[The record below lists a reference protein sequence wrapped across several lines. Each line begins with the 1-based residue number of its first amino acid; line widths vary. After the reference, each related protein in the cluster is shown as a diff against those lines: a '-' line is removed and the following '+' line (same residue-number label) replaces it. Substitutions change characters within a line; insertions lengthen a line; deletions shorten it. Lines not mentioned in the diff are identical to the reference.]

1 MPEMRLFTY
10 QMPDSITSIALQ
22 GEFDEF
28 NLNEFFKA
36 TGSKEDAK
44 FVHEDYVQKWLN
56 IIRGT
61 EIATSVDNLK
71 TSTRPPLPYSD
82 VRLLEYTNHSF
93 WFMPSVSSCQA
104 MANLLGAKHNTF
116 WHEYEHIVAA
126 GNDAGVGADAL
137 PPVREAIASD
147 KAKSITLSC
156 QKLITGVTVPQWS
169 SILML
174 KNLSQPEAYFQAAF
188 RVQSPWSIRNPN
200 GDDPN
205 TLEVLKPVCFVFD
218 FAPTRALQ
226 QFANYGMRLNPE
238 GGNPESS
245 LAELIKFLPVLAFDG
260 AHMKRVNAGE
270 ILDIALSGTTASLL
284 ARKWNSALLV
294 NVDNNTLKK
303 IINDKELL
311 DAVMKIEGFRALG
324 QDIFETVINRVKV

>member
-1 MPEMRLFTY
+1 MSGTPFKALARGEFIEEQIFNWTYTDEQRAKSNFSPQKAGDYNPYAAMPEMRLFTY

-174 KNLSQPEAYFQAAF
+174 KNLSQPEHISW
-188 RVQSPWSIRNPN
+188 R
-200 GDDPN
+200 
-205 TLEVLKPVCFVFD
+205 FVFNHLGYQESKWRRSKY
-218 FAPTRALQ
+218 F
-226 QFANYGMRLNPE
+226 
-238 GGNPESS
+238 GGSKTC
-245 LAELIKFLPVLAFDG
+245 LFCL
-260 AHMKRVNAGE
+260 
-270 ILDIALSGTTASLL
+270 
-284 ARKWNSALLV
+284 
-294 NVDNNTLKK
+294 
-303 IINDKELL
+303 
-311 DAVMKIEGFRALG
+311 
-324 QDIFETVINRVKV
+324 